1 MPSGRVHPA
10 ILEQRE
16 ADSHQDAAVDLAA
29 RRQRIDNPA
38 RVVHRDDVR
47 HAHDSRLGVD
57 LDFGK
62 LASRLVGAKAVVVRH
77 ALALRGNRIAGN
89 SLAHVVK

>member
-1 MPSGRVHPA
+1 MPPLTWLRAVSGSTIR
-10 ILEQRE
+10 
-16 ADSHQDAAVDLAA
+16 
-29 RRQRIDNPA
+29 A

-57 LDFGK
+57 FDFGE
-62 LASRLVGAKAVVVRH
+62 LASRLVGAKAAVVRH